1 LRGLCRAFNKSP
13 SPVWTPCFPGRD
25 NMVSSR
31 TLSQHEHLLATALE
45 LDDPI
50 LATDELGHLVFINRA
65 AAELFDIDL
74 AHATDRRLSNL
85 VRCDGLIDLV
95 RTVSGGDEQRRSR
108 DLAICDPGVGTIW
121 YRVTA
126 RRLELDGRAAGVVC
140 VLHDIDAKV
149 NLEQRTAQFVAAIS
163 HEMKTPL
170 AGIRAFV
177 ELLADDEAEDEPTR
191 REFLD
196 VISAQANRLQ
206 QLVDNLLHLARLE
219 AGVARVNKQNCSLNE
234 LLSEALRAVEGA
246 ADRQNITLRREFS
259 PEDLQVPVDRD
270 LTIEAAVHLLGN
282 AVKLA
287 PRGGLITLRSRAA
300 GNEAQFEIEG
310 DGAPLTGEERR
321 RVFEKFYRLRPNQG
335 LAVGSGLGMPL
346 SRYVVEQVHGGSVE
360 VAGVKLH
367 SATRSGNLFQVFLPC
382 TAGSRSGANENT
394 DEQFATSEDIR

>member
-1 LRGLCRAFNKSP
+1 MISL
-13 SPVWTPCFPGRD
+13 T
-25 NMVSSR
+25 
-31 TLSQHEHLLATALE
+31 TLSQHEHLLAIALE

-50 LATDELGHLVFINRA
+50 LATDEHGHLVFVNRA
-65 AAELFDIDL
+65 AAELFDIDP
-74 AHATDRRLSNL
+74 AHAADRRLSSL
-85 VRCDGLIDLV
+85 VPCKELIDLV
-95 RTVSGGDEQRRSR
+95 RTISGGETQRRSR
-108 DLAICDPGVGTIW
+108 ELAICDPGVGTIW

-177 ELLADDEAEDEPTR
+177 ELLSDNEADDERTR
-191 REFLD
+191 REFVD
-196 VISAQANRLQ
+196 VIGAQANRLQ
-206 QLVDNLLHLARLE
+206 QLVDSLLHLARLE

-246 ADRQNITLRREFS
+246 AEGQSITLRRELS
-259 PEDLQVPVDRD
+259 PEDLQVRVDRA

-300 GNEAQFEIEG
+300 GNEAQFEVEDNG
-310 DGAPLTGEERR
+310 TPLTGEERR

-335 LAVGSGLGMPL
+335 PAIGSGLGMSL
-346 SRYVVEQVHGGSVE
+346 SRHVVEHVHGGSVE
-360 VAGVKLH
+360 LAGAELPN
-367 SATRSGNLFQVFLPC
+367 ATRPGNVFQVFLPC
-382 TAGSRSGANENT
+382 TESRRSSASEKPF
-394 DEQFATSEDIR
+394 EQLATREDLP